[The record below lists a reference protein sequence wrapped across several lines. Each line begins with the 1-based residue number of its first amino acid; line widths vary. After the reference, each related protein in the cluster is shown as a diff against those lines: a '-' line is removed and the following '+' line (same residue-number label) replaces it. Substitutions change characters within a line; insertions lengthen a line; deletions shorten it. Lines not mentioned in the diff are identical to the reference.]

1 MNNFDSVYSL
11 GVVDRVNAM
20 ESNTY
25 RTMDKGPNCID
36 NVIPNS
42 IPEYSA
48 LKDAIKDKGKPVV
61 CAQVRRTLAGNRKY
75 FIALNSTKDQEQG
88 FIIYLFSLANG
99 LYNRMGPFPTLDS
112 ALSRADCYGLFQ
124 EGVKDMTEET
134 LTKMKEA
141 VGDYVGDDE
150 NGDPIYDEYFDELE
164 DFNDDFCSDCID
176 EEELGNFEYDD
187 MLDDDELS
195 DYSMETERPE
205 PDDQEVENYSFEDD
219 DYFDL
224 FDDI

>member
-1 MNNFDSVYSL
+1 
-11 GVVDRVNAM
+11 
-20 ESNTY
+20 
-25 RTMDKGPNCID
+25 
-36 NVIPNS
+36 
-42 IPEYSA
+42 
-48 LKDAIKDKGKPVV
+48 
-61 CAQVRRTLAGNRKY
+61 
-75 FIALNSTKDQEQG
+75 
-88 FIIYLFSLANG
+88 
-99 LYNRMGPFPTLDS
+99 MGPFPTLDS

-124 EGVKDMTEET
+124 EGVKEMNEET

-195 DYSMETERPE
+195 NYSMETERPE